1 MPDYEILIL
10 GDKANPKAI
19 VEMQEGDDD
28 NAIRSAAR
36 IADGRPFE
44 VWREI
49 ACIHRSE
56 PRPDIHQDAA

>member
-1 MPDYEILIL
+1 MLDYEILIL
-10 GDKANPKAI
+10 GDKAHPQAI

-28 NAIRSAAR
+28 DAIRSAAR

-44 VWREI
+44 VWRDI
-49 ACIHRSE
+49 DCIHRSQ

>member
-1 MPDYEILIL
+1 MLEYEIVIL
-10 GDKANPKAI
+10 GEDAHSKAI

-28 NAIRSAAR
+28 DAIRSAAR

-49 ACIHRSE
+49 TCIHRSE
-56 PRPDIHQDAA
+56 PRPEIHEDAA